1 MANGNNAA
9 SRDEGGRPQGR
20 PRVAAGSSAGAP
32 RDEIIAAAG
41 RLFAERGY
49 AQVSMSDIARAAG
62 LQQSSLYYWFKKKEL
77 VLHATFAVNRVPL
90 EFINRIGAQSGSPA
104 LKLYR
109 LVRFDTLQLCKS
121 PCDVNELERLA
132 EGQPDLFASFW
143 EDRQRLHDWIVTLVD
158 AGVSEGQFVASDA
171 DLVALAVLSF
181 DEGIQK
187 RFRHQ
192 TEHRPGGAN
201 PFCHDPRSAAELADF
216 AAAVMLRALLRRP
229 STLAALQRQ
238 AALCADA

>member
-1 MANGNNAA
+1 VA
-9 SRDEGGRPQGR
+9 SPHSPAVREELSRPLGR
-20 PRVAAGSSAGAP
+20 PRATGDLPVGSP

-49 AQVSMSDIARAAG
+49 AQVTMSDIARAAG
-62 LQQSSLYYWFKKKEL
+62 LQQSSLYYWFRKKEL

-109 LVRFDTLQLCKS
+109 LVRFDTLQLCNS

-132 EGQPDLFASFW
+132 EGQPELFADFW
-143 EDRQRLHDWIVTLVD
+143 QDRQRLHDWVVTLVN
-158 AGVSEGQFVASDA
+158 AGVEEGQFVASDPE
-171 DLVALAVLSF
+171 LVAISVLSF
-181 DEGIQK
+181 DEGMQK

-192 TEHRPGGAN
+192 TEHRPGGASL
-201 PFCHDPRSAAELADF
+201 FRHQTRQAAELAEF
-216 AAAVMLRALLRRP
+216 AAATMLRAMLRRP
-229 STLAALQRQ
+229 ASLSLLQRQ
-238 AALCADA
+238 AAVFSDD